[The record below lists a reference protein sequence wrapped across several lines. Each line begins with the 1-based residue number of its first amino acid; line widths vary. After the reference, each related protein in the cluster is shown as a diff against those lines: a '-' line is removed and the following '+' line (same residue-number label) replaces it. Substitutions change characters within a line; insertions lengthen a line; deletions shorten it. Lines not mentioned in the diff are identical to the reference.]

1 MSLKWQ
7 HLLQVPMVTPCL
19 WIHKDTLIKGTVG
32 AIGWQ
37 IAFKAQK
44 ELIGDV
50 LNIGEVAVLPEPQ
63 QKEIMF

>member
-1 MSLKWQ
+1 
-7 HLLQVPMVTPCL
+7 MVTPCL
-19 WIHKDTLIKGTVG
+19 WIHKDILTKGIVG

-50 LNIGEVAVLPEPQ
+50 LNIGEVAVLPELQ